1 MADSML
7 SVGID
12 LGTSTTQLIFSRL
25 HLKNKSQGAAV
36 PKMEI
41 FKKEILYR
49 SDIHFTP
56 LKSATEIDAP
66 KVLDIL
72 KAEYKKAGFSP
83 KDTDTGAVII
93 TGETA
98 RKENAAK
105 VLEILSEF
113 SGDFVVATAGADLE
127 SVLSAKGAGIDKISK
142 EQRTCIVN
150 ADIGGGTTN
159 LAVYKNGVLQDT
171 ACLDIGGRLI
181 RYDKNRTITYIAPK
195 LKEIIQKENLS
206 LKEGERLDMIAL
218 DCLLKFMTDAL
229 FGDLGR
235 AKSPYRDLLITH
247 KGLQNTDAIT
257 HISFS
262 GGVAEGIYKKLK
274 NPFVFGDIGV
284 FLAEK
289 IKNSPH
295 FSKFF
300 LAEGNETIR
309 ATVVGAGSHAVSLSG
324 STVYFTP
331 EVLPLKNIPVSVV
344 SALNPV
350 LPDSDAVT
358 LFTVT
363 DIYDTSFDALNTL
376 ADKIAHQVKENL
388 LLFNFEADIG
398 KSFGYILQSKLPR
411 TTLISM
417 DSLRLKAGDY
427 IDIGNPAAKGTVL
440 PVVIKT
446 LLFQ

>member
-1 MADSML
+1 MQETLL

-25 HLKNKSQGAAV
+25 HIKNRSQGAAV

-41 FKKEILYR
+41 YKKEILYK

-56 LKSATEIDAP
+56 LKSPIEIDAQ
-66 KVLDIL
+66 KVLEIL
-72 KAEYKKAGFSP
+72 KQEYGKAGFSP
-83 KDTDTGAVII
+83 QDTDTGAVII

-127 SVLSAKGAGIDKISK
+127 SVLSAKGAGVDKISK
-142 EQRTCIVN
+142 AQKCGVVN

-159 LAVYKNGVLQDT
+159 LAVYKNGILLDT

-181 RYDKNRTITYIAPK
+181 RYDQNQIITYIAPK
-195 LKEIIQKENLS
+195 LKQIIQKENLC
-206 LKEGERLDMIAL
+206 LAEGKKLDIDHLNIVL
-218 DCLLKFMTDAL
+218 DCMVNAL
-229 FGDLGR
+229 FCDLG
-235 AKSPYRDLLITH
+235 KTQSPYRDLLITH
-247 KGLQNTDAIT
+247 RGLENTENIT

-262 GGVAEGIYKKLK
+262 GGVAEGIYTHIQ
-274 NPFVFGDIGV
+274 NPFAFGDIGV

-289 IKNSPH
+289 IKNSPC
-295 FSKFF
+295 FSKFQ
-300 LAEGNETIR
+300 LVQGNETIR

-324 STVYFTP
+324 STVYFHS
-331 EVLPLKNIPVSVV
+331 EILPLKNIPVSVI
-344 SALNPV
+344 SALNPT
-350 LPDSDAVT
+350 LPETDSAT

-363 DIYDTSFDALNTL
+363 DICDTSFSALNAL
-376 ADKIAHQVKENL
+376 AEKIAKQAKHKL

-398 KSFGYILQSKLPR
+398 KSFGYILQSKLPHA
-411 TTLISM
+411 TLISM
-417 DSLRLKAGDY
+417 DGLHLKAGDY
-427 IDIGNPAAKGTVL
+427 IDIGNPAANGTVL